1 MIVEMIRSDSSWVS
15 AIRSDYSWVYA
26 IEESAL
32 QENSASVVFPKGL
45 PVLLIKKE
53 GEIYAI
59 SNKCAHMGC
68 PLGGSALDEYTVM
81 CSCHDWKYDIRT
93 GEFLDAKEIQIPIY
107 DFKLTDGKIFIKIE
121 G

>member
-1 MIVEMIRSDSSWVS
+1 MIKSDPSWVS
-15 AIRSDYSWVYA
+15 AIRPDYSWVYA

-93 GEFLDAKEIQIPIY
+93 GKFLDAKEIQIPIY